1 MCFLYELH
9 EYIENFK
16 DKNND
21 NINDDIVNNI
31 NIIEDNIIELYYSKN
46 KNGVGEK
53 ISNILNPYIIQNKYK
68 FFEELL
74 YNIVK
79 IYHINIDKKK
89 EYYYTY
95 LYYIKNINIE

>member
-89 EYYYTY
+89 EYYTY

>member
-9 EYIENFK
+9 EYVEIFK
-16 DKNND
+16 DKNNK
-21 NINDDIVNNI
+21 NINDDIMNNI
-31 NIIEDNIIELYYSKN
+31 DAIEDNIIELYYSKN
-46 KNGVGEK
+46 KNDIDEK
-53 ISNILNPYIIQNKYK
+53 IGNMLNPYIIQNKYK

-89 EYYYTY
+89 EYYTY
-95 LYYIKNINIE
+95 LYYIKNIIIE

>member
-31 NIIEDNIIELYYSKN
+31 NIIEDNIIELYYNKN
-46 KNGVGEK
+46 KNNVDEK
-53 ISNILNPYIIQNKYK
+53 ISNILNSYIIQNKYK

-89 EYYYTY
+89 EYYTY
-95 LYYIKNINIE
+95 LYYIKYINIE